1 MNTNKLKDRS
11 FEKEWI
17 LTASRSSG
25 PGGQNVNKVNTKV
38 ELRFNIMSSQI
49 LSPREVSV
57 LTSKLKNKINLEGEL
72 ILTSQT
78 ERTQLKNKEKVIR
91 SFYLILEKAL
101 LPVKKRIATQP
112 TKASKIRRIEDKK
125 RTAIKK
131 NSRKTLD

>member
-1 MNTNKLKDRS
+1 
-11 FEKEWI
+11 
-17 LTASRSSG
+17 
-25 PGGQNVNKVNTKV
+25 
-38 ELRFNIMSSQI
+38 MSSQI